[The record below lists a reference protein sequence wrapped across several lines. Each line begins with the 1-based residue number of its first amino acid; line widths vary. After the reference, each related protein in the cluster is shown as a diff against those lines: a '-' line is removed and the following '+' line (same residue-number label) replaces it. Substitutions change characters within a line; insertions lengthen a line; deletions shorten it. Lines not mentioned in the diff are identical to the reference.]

1 MKIKKVDD
9 KPMVI
14 HTKEKTKIHSHVP
27 KGASIK
33 GSNIYTVDR
42 SPKMKGSNI
51 SGETGKTGK
60 PGATARTMNAGK
72 KSYRKST
79 IHQTE
84 DVKKGRIS
92 KYRKHIKESN
102 SSVKCKNTTLRN
114 AGMVGGKTMTDQM
127 EGGQEIQQ
135 SVGIMYEA
143 TRPVTGVASRGADLY
158 KRQVMAAKK
167 RKIKQVQAGK
177 KLAKKTAKK
186 TVKDV
191 SKKVAKETAK
201 ETAKES
207 AKIAAKV
214 GTKAAATAAGTAVAP
229 GVGTAIGYAAGVVVD
244 AKIEHDDMVATNR
257 SRKIK
262 FFLDK
267 MKAQDNQQDSFGK
280 LVKDLVLKRAST
292 VIKQVMAVIAPFL
305 LILVLLIALICVPV
319 IGVVATIYNSP
330 FAIFLPPLE
339 DGDTV
344 QTVASSYVAEFNRD
358 INTLANDHTGYDSG
372 EIVYV
377 DYEGTSATPSNYYDI
392 ICVYMVKH
400 GIGDTAVIMNDT
412 SKEWLQNVVDDM
424 CSYTTSTRT
433 DTVDN
438 DDGTTSTTTV
448 LCVNVTLKDYRDM
461 ITEYSFS
468 AEQIELIN
476 EMMSPEYLAMLGY
489 TGGGGGGSGNSTSSM
504 TQEEINAIL
513 NGISDPTQKSVMSFA
528 LSKVGY
534 PYSQDLRDSGD
545 YFDCSSLAYYAW
557 RAAGVDISFG
567 GATTAA
573 AEAQGLS
580 EAGKTVTEAELQSGD
595 LIFYSYTNNGR
606 FMNISHVG
614 IYAGNGKM
622 VEAANEDKGVV
633 YGDFHSGSVVMYARP
648 NK

>member
-14 HTKEKTKIHSHVP
+14 HTKEKTKIHNHVP

-42 SPKMKGSNI
+42 SPKIKGAKST
-51 SGETGKTGK
+51 ETTGKLN
-60 PGATARTMNAGK
+60 RNMAGK

-79 IHQTE
+79 VHQTKAVRE
-84 DVKKGRIS
+84 GRIS
-92 KYRKHIKESN
+92 QYRKHIKDSN
-102 SSVKCKNTTLRN
+102 RSVKVKNTTLRN
-114 AGMVGGKTMTDQM
+114 AGMVGTKTMTDQM
-127 EGGQEIQQ
+127 DGGQEVQQ
-135 SVGIMYEA
+135 SLGIMYEA
-143 TRPVTGVASRGADLY
+143 SRPVTGTASRGAELF
-158 KRQVMAAKK
+158 KRQAIAAKQ

-177 KLAKKTAKK
+177 KIAKKTAKK

-229 GVGTAIGYAAGVVVD
+229 GVGTAIGYVAGVAVD
-244 AKIEHDDMVATNR
+244 AKIEHDDMIATNR
-257 SRKIK
+257 ARKIK

-267 MKAQDNQQDSFGK
+267 MKSEDNQQDSFFK
-280 LVKDLVLKRAST
+280 LAKDVILKKVST
-292 VIKQVMAVIAPFL
+292 SIKQVMAVVAPFL
-305 LILVLLIALICVPV
+305 LVIVLLVAMICIPV

-358 INTLANDHTGYDSG
+358 INTLANDHTGYDTG

-412 SKEWLQNVVDDM
+412 SKGWLQDVVDDM
-424 CSYTTSTRT
+424 CSYTTSSRT

-438 DDGTTSTTTV
+438 DDGTTSSTTV
-448 LCVNVTLKDYRDM
+448 LCVNVTLKDYQDM

-468 AEQIELIN
+468 VEQIELIN
-476 EMMSPEYLAMLGY
+476 EMMSPENLAMLGY
-489 TGGGGGGSGNSTSSM
+489 TGGGGGGGNSTSSM
-504 TQEEINAIL
+504 TQAEIDAIL
-513 NGISDPTQKSVMSFA
+513 SGISDSTQKSVVGFA

-534 PYSQDLRDSGD
+534 PYSQDLRDTGD
-545 YFDCSSLAYYAW
+545 YYDCSSLAYYSW
-557 RAAGVDISFG
+557 LAAGVNISYG
-567 GATTAA
+567 GATSAA
-573 AEAQGLS
+573 AEAQGLN
-580 EAGKTVTEAELQSGD
+580 EAGKTVTEADLQPGD
-595 LIFYSYTNNGR
+595 LIFYSYANNGR
-606 FMNISHVG
+606 YMNISHVG

-622 VEAANEDKGVV
+622 VEAANPQKGVI
-633 YGDFHSGSVVMYARP
+633 YCDFHNGSAVMYARP
-648 NK
+648 NM

>member
-42 SPKMKGSNI
+42 SPKIKGS
-51 SGETGKTGK
+51 SLSRETGKTRK
-60 PGATARTMNAGK
+60 PGTTARTMNAGK
-72 KSYRKST
+72 KTYRKST

-92 KYRKHIKESN
+92 KYRKNIKESN
-102 SSVKCKNTTLRN
+102 SSVKCKNTSLRN
-114 AGMVGGKTMTDQM
+114 VGMVGGKTMTDQM

-143 TRPVTGVASRGADLY
+143 SRPVTGVASRGADLY

-167 RKIKQVQAGK
+167 RKIKQVPAGK

-186 TVKDV
+186 TIKDV

-280 LVKDLVLKRAST
+280 LVKDLVLKRASM

-305 LILVLLIALICVPV
+305 LIIVLLVAMICVPV

-339 DGDTV
+339 AGDTV

-412 SKEWLQNVVDDM
+412 SKGWLQDVVDDM

-476 EMMSPEYLAMLGY
+476 EMMSPENLAMLGY
-489 TGGGGGGSGNSTSSM
+489 TGGGGGPGNSTSSM

-513 NGISDPTQKSVMSFA
+513 NGISDTTQKSVMSFA

-545 YFDCSSLAYYAW
+545 YYDCSSLAYYAW

-580 EAGKTVTEAELQSGD
+580 EAGKTVTEAELQPGD

-622 VEAANEDKGVV
+622 VEAANEEKGVV
-633 YGDFHSGSVVMYARP
+633 YGDFHSGSAVMYARP